1 MARGRLWIVAAAV
14 LAFGGAV
21 IAQPSGPAPGAGAEA
36 QPAADD
42 VSGWDAAKRDAY
54 NASFARDTH
63 DACVSSA
70 QSHGAQAAAAEQF
83 CGCVV
88 SRLQPLSVEAKVS
101 LSQHPDVMQSAAE
114 SCRAQSPG

>member
-1 MARGRLWIVAAAV
+1 MAQGRIWLVAAAM
-14 LAFGGAV
+14 LAFGGGVA
-21 IAQPSGPAPGAGAEA
+21 AQPSGPPPGADAA

-42 VSGWDAAKRDAY
+42 VASWDAAKRDAY
-54 NASFARDTH
+54 NASFDRDTH

-70 QSHGAQAAAAEQF
+70 LGHGAQADAADRF

-101 LSQHPDVMQSAAE
+101 LSQHPDVMQSAA
-114 SCRAQSPG
+114 A